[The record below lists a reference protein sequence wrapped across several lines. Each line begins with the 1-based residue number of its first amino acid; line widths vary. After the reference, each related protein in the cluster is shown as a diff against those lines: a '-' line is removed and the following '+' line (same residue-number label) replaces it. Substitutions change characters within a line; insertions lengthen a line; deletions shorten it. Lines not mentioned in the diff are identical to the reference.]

1 MTTPENSKKDLT
13 LEIRMMQP
21 EDAAGVVELYRAVY
35 GDHYPVKTVYD
46 TNAIM
51 DLQDKGDMIRI
62 IARADGKVVG
72 QAAFYRSACPNP
84 SLYELGQGIVL
95 PAYRN
100 MKILERCMAYG
111 HDEVCPRLKINQLW
125 GEAVCN
131 HVFVQRTCQL
141 LNYVE
146 TGIELDLMPASSYEK
161 EKSSSGRVSTLVAF
175 KRTTPNDRPVYLPL
189 VYREVLS
196 YIYPAFN
203 EDQSFLPAES
213 GLPDTSTEGKTE
225 IYQGAGVARFTI
237 MQAGGDLE
245 DFLKKQE
252 AQALAKGCRILQV
265 YLDLS
270 SPFIDGAVDTARK
283 LQYFFGAALPG
294 WFGGDGLIMQK
305 CLDEPNWEGINLY
318 AERSRRLLEMIREDR
333 ETVLKG

>member
-1 MTTPENSKKDLT
+1 MTVTENTEKELAP
-13 LEIRMMQP
+13 EIRLMQP
-21 EDAAGVVELYRAVY
+21 EDAAGVVELYRSVY

-46 TNAIM
+46 PAAII
-51 DLQDKGDMIRI
+51 DLQEKGDMIRI

-72 QAAFYRSACPNP
+72 QAAFYRSGCPNTE
-84 SLYELGQGIVL
+84 LYELGQGIVL
-95 PAYRN
+95 PACRN

-111 HDEVCPRLKINQLW
+111 HDVVCPRLKINQLW

-131 HVFVQRTCQL
+131 HVFVQRTCEQ

-175 KRTTPNDRPVYLPL
+175 RRTAPNDRPVYLPA

-196 YIYPAFN
+196 YIYQAFN
-203 EDQSFLPAES
+203 EDHNFLPAEI
-213 GLPDTSTEGKTE
+213 GLPDMSTEGKTE
-225 IYQGAGVARFTI
+225 IYEGAGVARFTI

-245 DFLKKQE
+245 EFLKKKE
-252 AQALAKGCRILQV
+252 ALAKGCRILQV

-270 SPFIDGAVDTARK
+270 SPFIDGAVNTARK

-294 WFGGDGLIMQK
+294 WFGGDGLLLQK
-305 CLDEPNWEGINLY
+305 CLDETNWAGINLY
-318 AERSRRLLEMIREDR
+318 SERSRRLLDIIRADR
-333 ETVLKG
+333 EAVLKG